1 MSPRDRYSE
10 IADDLRRRIRLGQWL
25 PGEKLPRMVDLS
37 VDYSAAR
44 GSVAQAIRQLE
55 EEGLVKSTPRRGTI
69 VLPGRERRRLPRGT
83 HVHRRRLKEGGYSF
97 AATLPGEP
105 SWVHHIEPTRAPAPI
120 TGRAAE
126 LLGIEAGTMVF
137 RRLRVT
143 SPVGE
148 PPFTLSETW
157 IPPEVVEAAPG
168 VREQGA
174 PGSYLDRIEEAG
186 HGPLSWYEITRARM
200 PDREEAELLGIPTR
214 LPVLETCRVSESAAT
229 QRPVEVTVMVI
240 TSDRVELITHL
251 ERDATAVYDVLSPPG
266 GPHSPKEP

>member
-10 IADDLRRRIRLGQWL
+10 IADDLRKRIRLGQWL

-37 VDYSAAR
+37 TDYAAAR
-44 GSVAQAIRQLE
+44 GSIAQAIRQLE

-83 HVHRRRLKEGGYSF
+83 NVHRRRLKEGGYSF

-120 TGRAAE
+120 TERAAE
-126 LLGIEAGTMVF
+126 LLGVEAGTMVF
-137 RRLRVT
+137 RRRRVT

-148 PPFTLSETW
+148 PPFTLSESW
-157 IPPEVVEAAPG
+157 ILPDVVEAAPG
-168 VREQGA
+168 VMEQGA
-174 PGSYLDRIEEAG
+174 PGSYLDHIEAAG

-200 PDREEAELLGIPTR
+200 PDKVEAELLGIPLR
-214 LPVLETCRVSESAAT
+214 LPVLEMCKISESARTGAA
-229 QRPVEVTVMVI
+229 VEVTVMVI
-240 TSDRVELITHL
+240 PSDRVELITHL
-251 ERDATAVYDVLSPPG
+251 QRDKTAAYEVLSHPNE
-266 GPHSPKEP
+266 STKEP